1 VLGGAEVVFLA
12 AALTPES
19 SGLIGRSELARMPRG
34 SLLVNVARGGLV
46 ETEALVDALESGR
59 LGGAG
64 LDVTDP
70 EPLPDGHP
78 LWTAPNCI
86 VTPHVADTES
96 MTVPLLAERIA
107 RNTRA
112 FLGDGRFE
120 GRIDLAAGY

>member
-1 VLGGAEVVFLA
+1 MFVA

-19 SGLIGRSELARMPRG
+19 RGIIGRAEFARMPHG
-34 SLLVNVARGGLV
+34 ALLVNVARGGLV
-46 ETEALVDALESGR
+46 DTDALVEALESGR

-86 VTPHVADTES
+86 VTPHVADTDE
-96 MTVPLLAERIA
+96 MTVPLYAERIA
-107 RNTRA
+107 RNVRA

-120 GRIDLAAGY
+120 GRIDLVAGY